1 MDPIVTLYDREREP
15 RETLPAALA
24 ALYDGGL
31 VIPQGT
37 AERPYLIANFVETI
51 DGVVSFGLPGQEGGG
66 AISGENEADH
76 AVMGLLRAVADA
88 VIFGAGSLRV
98 EAGHVHTPAF
108 IHPPLAGAYDE
119 LRARLGKDAHPPL
132 SVVVTTS
139 GRVDLAEAMFH
150 QPGLRVVLATTPGG
164 AEHLSHADL
173 PAGTE
178 VAIVGTDTSGAGS
191 GGVSPR
197 VLLEL
202 LGRRYGVRMA
212 LHEGGSHV
220 FSAFL
225 DAGCVDELFL
235 TVAPQLAGRAADAP
249 RLALVEGRAYRP
261 EDAPWA
267 TLLSVKR
274 AGSHLLLRYRLRAD
288 GV

>member
-1 MDPIVTLYDREREP
+1 MDPIVTLYDREGEP

-31 VIPQGT
+31 TIPQGT
-37 AERPYLIANFVETI
+37 AERPYLVANFVETI

-98 EAGHVHTPAF
+98 EAGHIHTPAF
-108 IHPPLAGAYDE
+108 IYPPLAAAYDA
-119 LRARLGKDAHPPL
+119 LRAQLGKGGHPPL

-150 QPGLRVVLATTPGG
+150 QPGLRVLLATTPSG
-164 AEHLSHADL
+164 AEHLLHTDL

-178 VAIVGTDTSGAGS
+178 VVVVEAEAS

-197 VLLEL
+197 ALMEL
-202 LGRRYGVRMA
+202 LGQRYGVRVA

-220 FSAFL
+220 FTAFL
-225 DAGCVDELFL
+225 EAGCVDELFL
-235 TVAPQLAGRAADAP
+235 TVAPQLAGRAAGAL
-249 RLALVEGRAYRP
+249 RLALIEGKAYRP
-261 EDAPWA
+261 EDASWA
-267 TLLSVKR
+267 TLFSVKR
-274 AGSHLLLRYRLRAD
+274 AGSHLLLRYRLGRD
-288 GV
+288 GL